1 MDLSVIVPIH
11 NELENIPVLHERVT
25 TALAPLGLD
34 FELVLVDDGSKDG
47 STQLLRELSEQD
59 KRVRVIELRRNFG
72 QSAAMLAG
80 IRESSGNYVVTMDGD
95 LQNDPTDIPR
105 MIAKLGEGY
114 DLVHGWRRD
123 RKDRWLDRKLPSL
136 LANKLISNVTKFTVH
151 DLGCTLKA
159 FRREVAVEL
168 ELYGEMH
175 RFIPILA
182 DMRGAKCFEMEVQHH
197 PRIFG
202 KTKYGIDRTLRVLLD
217 LITVAYLKRYAASP
231 MKLFGRWALLCCV
244 ISIAM
249 ITTTALHAVL
259 TQTMSAPLLV
269 GSILVTG
276 LAAQFFAFGW
286 VAEVA
291 SRIYF
296 AGREES
302 VYAVRH
308 RWDQRATAAQQT
320 AAKSGI
326 WRKAG

>member
-11 NELENIPVLHERVT
+11 NELENIPHLHELVMA
-25 TALAPLGLD
+25 ALQPTKLEY
-34 FELVLVDDGSKDG
+34 ELVLVDDGSKDG
-47 STQLLRELSEQD
+47 STQVLRELAAAD

-80 IRESSGNYVVTMDGD
+80 IRESTGDYVVTMDGD

-105 MIAKLGEGY
+105 LLARLGEGY

-136 LANKLISNVTKFTVH
+136 LANKLISRVTRYSVH

-159 FRREVAVEL
+159 FRREVALEL

-182 DMRGAKCFEMEVQHH
+182 DMRGARCVELEVKHH

-202 KTKYGIDRTLRVLLD
+202 KTKYGIDRTVRVLLD
-217 LITVAYLKRYAASP
+217 LITVAYLKRYATSP
-231 MKLFGRWALLCCV
+231 MKLFGRWALLSTV
-244 ISIAM
+244 VSLLM
-249 ITTTALHAVL
+249 LVTTAVQGGL
-259 TQTMSAPLLV
+259 THVVNVPLLV
-269 GSILVTG
+269 GGLVMAG
-276 LAAQFFAFGW
+276 LAGQFFGLGW
-286 VAEVA
+286 LAEVA

-296 AGREES
+296 AGRDES

-308 RWDQRATAAQQT
+308 RWDQRKLQPGRTEST
-320 AAKSGI
+320 PGV

>member
-25 TALAPLGLD
+25 AALQPTGLD
-34 FELVLVDDGSKDG
+34 YELVLVDDGSKDG
-47 STQLLRELSEQD
+47 STQLLRELSEKD
-59 KRVRVIELRRNFG
+59 RRVRVIELRRNFG

-80 IRESSGNYVVTMDGD
+80 IRESSGGYVVTMDGD
-95 LQNDPTDIPR
+95 LQNDPSDIPR
-105 MIAKLGEGY
+105 MIAKLSEGY
-114 DLVHGWRRD
+114 DLVHGWRKD

-136 LANKLISNVTKFTVH
+136 LANNLISRVTKFTVH

-182 DMRGAKCFEMEVQHH
+182 DMRGAKCLELEVQHH

-244 ISIAM
+244 ISFAM
-249 ITTTALHAVL
+249 FAATAIQGAL
-259 TQTMSAPLLV
+259 TLEVNTPLLI
-269 GSILVTG
+269 GGMLMCG
-276 LAAQFFAFGW
+276 LAGQFFAFGW
-286 VAEVA
+286 LAEVA

-296 AGREES
+296 AGRDES

-308 RWDQRATAAQQT
+308 RWDQRTNESQPQ
-320 AAKSGI
+320 KSGV